1 MAIETVKVTK
11 DFVVKEIKKKDLQ
24 QYLAMGWK
32 ESKQSPYPNTNVK
45 PLNRI

>member
-11 DFVVKEIKKKDLQ
+11 DFVVKEIKKKDLP

-32 ESKQSPYPNTNVK
+32 EEKQPYPKKFNS
-45 PLNRI
+45 I